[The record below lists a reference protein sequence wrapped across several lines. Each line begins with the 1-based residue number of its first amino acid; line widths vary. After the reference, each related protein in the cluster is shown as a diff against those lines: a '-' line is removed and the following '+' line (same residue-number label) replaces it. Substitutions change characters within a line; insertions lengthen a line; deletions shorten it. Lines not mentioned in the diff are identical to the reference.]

1 MYSYGDSMEDIA
13 KQLRMSLKTIR
24 KIIRS
29 YKNVRVGD
37 LEIDA
42 QVINRSKSHS
52 KYSNENSI
60 VNFIRE
66 YASSPTFDRTFTCKK
81 LIKVLNSKFGPKQSF
96 KKSTTYKLI
105 HAAGLRRKKMNFNFY
120 PKSSTL
126 SSVNIRRPISGD
138 YAKLCLLK
146 KFSFMSMRLKSQ
158 ISYIHLSFGFLGTK
172 NRELK
177 LNPRINTQQLLLL
190 ALVMAFKP
198 SKLSM
203 TPWIR
208 LILRYFYSR
217 LRMQLRLSTRERKFS
232 SSTITP
238 SCT

>member
-1 MYSYGDSMEDIA
+1 MWATFSDELANRSRAKRIKKKQELRPLIRKWQVRLMYSYGDSMEDIA

-126 SSVNIRRPISGD
+126 SSVNIR
-138 YAKLCLLK
+138 
-146 KFSFMSMRLKSQ
+146 
-158 ISYIHLSFGFLGTK
+158 
-172 NRELK
+172 
-177 LNPRINTQQLLLL
+177 
-190 ALVMAFKP
+190 
-198 SKLSM
+198 
-203 TPWIR
+203 
-208 LILRYFYSR
+208 
-217 LRMQLRLSTRERKFS
+217 
-232 SSTITP
+232 
-238 SCT
+238 